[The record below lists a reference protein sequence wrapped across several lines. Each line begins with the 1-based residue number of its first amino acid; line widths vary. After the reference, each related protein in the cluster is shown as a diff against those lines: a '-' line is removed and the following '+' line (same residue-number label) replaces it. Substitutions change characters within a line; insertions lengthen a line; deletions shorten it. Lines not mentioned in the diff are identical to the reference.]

1 MCLGNNS
8 QVTVIVNLQRTD
20 WNYTNNKFT
29 SVHFSTRVEEDAFFF
44 PHDVKPPSEKTKIN
58 LFEILSKHGV
68 DNYIN
73 SISNSHFIDKLNYQ
87 FIYDLDT
94 FKQYYNKYHILRGL

>member
-58 LFEILSKHGV
+58 LFEIKCPL
-68 DNYIN
+68 
-73 SISNSHFIDKLNYQ
+73 F
-87 FIYDLDT
+87 
-94 FKQYYNKYHILRGL
+94 YYNNVSN